1 MVDIDIA
8 FRMSADS
15 NGKDPDTHS
24 KTLKGYHKFL
34 WSKELPSGELF
45 HLEEGVA
52 KRYLTFRGIAGEH
65 FLSSDSIGNSFS
77 YHRGKQFSSVLSQIN
92 PSLLKEFREIN
103 LTIGG
108 FILFP
113 GNKIDGR
120 ATINGSRGL
129 NHKIADRFD
138 LTLECIRRHYLSM
151 DSPLR
156 EVLDRYGNFF
166 DLFIDF
172 RSYVD
177 FFHLN
182 DLVSS
187 DCSKIRFF
195 IPSEPLFE
203 SSGLPSDVAHYLEYR
218 ANSMNFV
225 RLRNLRL
232 SNWAVNQKSQSAL

>member
-1 MVDIDIA
+1 MALDIT
-8 FRMSADS
+8 FHMSADS

-24 KTLKGYHKFL
+24 KTLKCYHQLL
-34 WSKELPSGELF
+34 WSKELPSGERFL
-45 HLEEGVA
+45 LEEGVG
-52 KRYLTFRGIAGEH
+52 KRYLTFHGSAGEQ
-65 FLSSDSIGNSFS
+65 FLASDSIGNSFS
-77 YHRGKQFSSVLSQIN
+77 HHKGKKMSFVLSQID

-103 LTIGG
+103 STIGG

-120 ATINGSRGL
+120 ATINGLRGL

-138 LTLECIRRHYLSM
+138 LTLECIRRHYVSL

-156 EVLDRYGNFF
+156 EVLERYENFF
-166 DLFIDF
+166 ELFKDF
-172 RSYVD
+172 RGYVD

-187 DCSKIRFF
+187 DYSEVKFF
-195 IPSEPLFE
+195 ILTEPPFE
-203 SSGLPSDVAHYLEYR
+203 SSGLPRDVPEYLEYR
-218 ANSMNFV
+218 ENSMNFV

-232 SNWAVNQKSQSAL
+232 LNWAANQKF

>member
-1 MVDIDIA
+1 MALDIT

-24 KTLKGYHKFL
+24 KTLKGYHKLL
-34 WSKELPSGELF
+34 WSKELPSGERF
-45 HLEEGVA
+45 FLEEGVG
-52 KRYLTFRGIAGEH
+52 KRYLTFHGAAGEQ
-65 FLSSDSIGNSFS
+65 FLASDSIGNSFS
-77 YHRGKQFSSVLSQIN
+77 HHKGKKMSFVLSQID

-103 LTIGG
+103 STIGG

-120 ATINGSRGL
+120 ATINGLRGL

-138 LTLECIRRHYLSM
+138 LTLECIRRHYLSL

-156 EVLDRYGNFF
+156 EGLERYENFF
-166 DLFIDF
+166 DLFKDF
-172 RSYVD
+172 GGYVD

-187 DCSKIRFF
+187 DYSEVKFF

-203 SSGLPSDVAHYLEYR
+203 SSGLPGDVPDYLEYR
-218 ANSMNFV
+218 VNSMNFV

-232 SNWAVNQKSQSAL
+232 SNWAANQKF